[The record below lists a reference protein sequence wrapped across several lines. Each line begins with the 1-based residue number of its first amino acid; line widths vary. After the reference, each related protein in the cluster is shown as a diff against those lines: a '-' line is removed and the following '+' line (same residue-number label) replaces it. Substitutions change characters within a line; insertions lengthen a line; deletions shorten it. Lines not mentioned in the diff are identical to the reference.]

1 MQVKQHP
8 EADVEQVGDESAS
21 GVQVRIVQFGK
32 DCIKFFKGC
41 LDNVTHECY
50 HSHLYL

>member
-32 DCIKFFKGC
+32 YCIKLQFCKGC
-41 LDNVTHECY
+41 LDNVTV
-50 HSHLYL
+50 